1 MVLVLAKGA
10 PNTPKSGHLKTIGQ
24 RSGSS
29 NRARS
34 GRRHDRQQSNGPLAK
49 HNREQ
54 SGPPCNRAIGS
65 PAQSI
70 PSVDHAG
77 RPESCNEYDRALS
90 GNCHNLVQ
98 SGSRPTS
105 QGAHAE
111 AGPLVKGRILVI
123 NRMLGDPTIGHLER
137 SGAIRRSQE
146 SDRIVQLGLPGDRV
160 GFPIW
165 RNRAN
170 CQTGQCQI
178 AARSAFLPDCSRH
191 QSGNR
196 CQTGQIAF
204 E

>member
-1 MVLVLAKGA
+1 MKYLRNFDLGRFGRPGPTQGCTGTRLEWPRDVKLGCLGRQVGRLGHQVGGSGRQVGRLERHVGSLA
-10 PNTPKSGHLKTIGQ
+10 GHLKTIGQ
-24 RSGSS
+24 RSRSS

-98 SGSRPTS
+98 SGSRSTS
-105 QGAHAE
+105 QGAI
-111 AGPLVKGRILVI
+111 GPCRAIHPIEI
-123 NRMLGDPTIGHLER
+123 NRAL
-137 SGAIRRSQE
+137 GAIW
-146 SDRIVQLGLPGDRV
+146 GKAG
-160 GFPIW
+160 
-165 RNRAN
+165 
-170 CQTGQCQI
+170 
-178 AARSAFLPDCSRH
+178 
-191 QSGNR
+191 
-196 CQTGQIAF
+196 
-204 E
+204 

>member
-1 MVLVLAKGA
+1 MNSTDASA
-10 PNTPKSGHLKTIGQ
+10 GHLKTIGQ

-77 RPESCNEYDRALS
+77 QPESCNEYDRALS

-111 AGPLVKGRILVI
+111 AAGSGSKG
-123 NRMLGDPTIGHLER
+123 NRAS
-137 SGAIRRSQE
+137 SGIRRHRTQWGASAVVSGLAFGRVG
-146 SDRIVQLGLPGDRV
+146 SDRTLNPIKLRRAQTHQFLAWGAKPPPG
-160 GFPIW
+160 P
-165 RNRAN
+165 
-170 CQTGQCQI
+170 T
-178 AARSAFLPDCSRH
+178 PP
-191 QSGNR
+191 
-196 CQTGQIAF
+196 
-204 E
+204 

>member
-1 MVLVLAKGA
+1 MANFLATLCFVPYLQGGEA
-10 PNTPKSGHLKTIGQ
+10 PPISKTGHLKTIGQ

-105 QGAHAE
+105 QGAQSTQSK
-111 AGPLVKGRILVI
+111 L
-123 NRMLGDPTIGHLER
+123 IGQTER
-137 SGAIRRSQE
+137 SGGKL
-146 SDRIVQLGLPGDRV
+146 VPGHQPNAW
-160 GFPIW
+160 GPY
-165 RNRAN
+165 NRA
-170 CQTGQCQI
+170 
-178 AARSAFLPDCSRH
+178 P
-191 QSGNR
+191 
-196 CQTGQIAF
+196 
-204 E
+204 